1 MNPKISIIVPVY
13 NVESFIHECIKS
25 ILEQTFIDF
34 ELILV
39 DDGSSDNSGSICDE
53 YSKIDKR
60 IKVIHKENGG
70 QSSARNRGI
79 DAANGEFIGFVDS
92 DDWVHHDMYRTLYS
106 LGMETNAEIIACNL
120 LKFDKNSTGHL
131 YTNNTTDQLF
141 DRNSAMHELYL
152 NERLTFSPC
161 NKLYKK
167 ELFQGIRFKEGYILE
182 DMDFAYRIIHQANR
196 IYYTGQA
203 LYNYRYNET
212 STMRKVFAKQR
223 LDEFEV
229 RKNMYLFYRE
239 NYPGIANE
247 VYAEWFL
254 SGLMLYINM
263 EKYFKDELNQYKYLI
278 AIDRKKLSSLI
289 SKDRYNKKKK
299 ILLSMAVI
307 SPKILVS
314 FYRFYWDR
322 VKKEL

>member
-1 MNPKISIIVPVY
+1 MYPKISIIVPVY
-13 NVESFIHECIKS
+13 NVERFIHDCIES
-25 ILEQTFIDF
+25 ILEQTFVDF

-39 DDGSSDNSGSICDE
+39 NDGSNDLSESICDE
-53 YSKIDKR
+53 YSKKDKR
-60 IKVIHKENGG
+60 ITVIHKENGG

-79 DAANGEFIGFVDS
+79 DTAKGEFIGFVDS
-92 DDWVHHDMYRTLYS
+92 DDWVDKDMYNILYTKAI
-106 LGMETNAEIIACNL
+106 ETNADITACNL
-120 LKFDKNSTGHL
+120 VQYNKESNGKL
-131 YTNNTTDQLF
+131 YTDNTAIQLF

-203 LYNYRYNET
+203 LYNYRYNDK
-212 STMRKVFAKQR
+212 STMRKVFSKKR
-223 LDEFEV
+223 LDEFDV
-229 RKNMYLFYRE
+229 RKNMYLFYLE
-239 NYPGIANE
+239 NYPDIANE

-254 SGLMLYINM
+254 TGLILYINI
-263 EKYFKDELNQYKYLI
+263 EKYYRNEKNQYKYLI
-278 AIDRKKLSSLI
+278 VIDRKILTSLI
-289 SKDRYNKKKK
+289 LKDSYNKKKK
-299 ILLSMAVI
+299 ILLSMAII
-307 SPKILVS
+307 SPKILIM